1 MNKILNIMQLLHE
14 SLVNLQTTSRINQD
28 IVILIGTRLFQ
39 TISDNLNRRCLCTHI
54 KNRNIDLLSQSLQ
67 LVNGCWTIDIRSNHH
82 RTGFLFFNQL
92 ISQFTSKGC
101 FTSPLKTNHH
111 NDCWNLW
118 RFLNFRCFRPKN
130 ICQFFINDLDDLLR
144 SIKSINDF
152 VTYSTFT
159 NTFNE
164 CLNNW

>member
-1 MNKILNIMQLLHE
+1 MSKILNIMQFLHE

-39 TISDNLNRRCLCTHI
+39 TIIDNLNCWCLCSHI
-54 KNRNIDLLSQSLQ
+54 KNRNIDLLPQSLQ
-67 LVNGCWTIDIRSNHH
+67 LINGCWTIDVRRNHH
-82 RTGFLFFNQL
+82 WTGFLFLNQL

-101 FTSPLKTNHH
+101 LTSPLETNHH

-130 ICQFFINDLDDLLR
+130 LCQFFINNLDNLL
-144 SIKSINDF
+144 
-152 VTYSTFT
+152 
-159 NTFNE
+159 
-164 CLNNW
+164 